1 MANTKT
7 APTLRDPDVGLGQAL
22 VKAGLLTQREL
33 HTTLEWLR
41 AQSLPPERLGHT
53 LVEFGFVSER
63 ELTEALSRQLGLPAI
78 PFGLMEAEEDAV
90 RVLPSEVALRHRVV
104 PLRLTEGGLSVAVT
118 VRLDDEA
125 IAEISRAAGD
135 RRISLYLASESEVE
149 SALCK
154 FYEARPAADE
164 PAPAPVPIDAEDDDV
179 IDDVDETEQVEPTRA
194 SDARERSETSESMRI
209 NGISKET
216 TAAVSLAE
224 MRARVPRY
232 IAETREFADA
242 LEQLVHENER
252 MSVELDSLRSEEQ
265 RLREETARLRSAL
278 DRELEEKRSLLSA
291 LSRFAE
297 DTLTRF
303 HARA

>member
-7 APTLRDPDVGLGQAL
+7 LSPLRDADVGLGQAL

-90 RVLPSEVALRHRVV
+90 RALPADVALRYRAI
-104 PLRLTEGGLSVAVT
+104 PLRLLDGGLAVAVT
-118 VRLDDEA
+118 TRLDDEA
-125 IAEISRAAGD
+125 IAAISRAADD

-149 SALCK
+149 AALTK
-154 FYEARPAADE
+154 FYRSVPAAGETPTLTSDTL
-164 PAPAPVPIDAEDDDV
+164 
-179 IDDVDETEQVEPTRA
+179 DETIHEDEA
-194 SDARERSETSESMRI
+194 DAIEETERSETSESMRT

-216 TAAVSLAE
+216 AAPVSLDE

-232 IAETREFADA
+232 IAETRDFADA

-252 MSVELDSLRSEEQ
+252 MSVELDTLRTEEQ
-265 RLREETARLRSAL
+265 RLREENARLRATL
-278 DRELEEKRSLLSA
+278 DRELEEKRSLLGA

>member
-7 APTLRDPDVGLGQAL
+7 APTLRDADVGLGQAL
-22 VKAGLLTQREL
+22 VKGGLLTQREL

-90 RVLPSEVALRHRVV
+90 KALPPDLALRYRVV
-104 PLRLTEGGLSVAVT
+104 PLRLTDGGLSVAVT
-118 VRLDDEA
+118 ARLDDEA
-125 IAEISRAAGD
+125 IAEVSRAAGD

-149 SALCK
+149 SALSK

-164 PAPAPVPIDAEDDDV
+164 PPPSIIDETTDE
-179 IDDVDETEQVEPTRA
+179 IDDQIPDETHETELAEA
-194 SDARERSETSESMRI
+194 SEASERSEASESMRI
-209 NGISKET
+209 NGITKET
-216 TAAVSLAE
+216 TPAVSLAE

-252 MSVELDSLRSEEQ
+252 MSVELDALRSEEQ
-265 RLREETARLRSAL
+265 RLREESVRLRSAL
-278 DRELEEKRSLLSA
+278 DRELEEKRTLLSA

-297 DTLTRF
+297 ETLTRF